1 MRRLLGVEVRRMLA
15 RRAVRVAALV
25 AVVAVVATGTL
36 ATLLSDP
43 NVSAAR
49 ERRRVERAEELRV
62 CLAGKP
68 MPVPEIKDG
77 PVDLESFCN
86 PEYSPEAAAA
96 DLETRAR
103 LDSLADI
110 YLGVSGPLAIMGLI
124 LGAVFIGGEW
134 SSRSMAGTLMFEP
147 RRARLLAA
155 KAAACVLVVAAG
167 SVVFLAGMG
176 GAMTFAAELRGT
188 MAGTDAEWLGHVAA
202 VGGRV
207 VVVTAFAS
215 LIGVAFAAASR
226 SAAASIG
233 AAFVLLA
240 PVEGAIRGLRPGWRP
255 WLFGD
260 NAGLFLTG
268 ASSAELPGR
277 TPIGAGLLVAVYV
290 VVLFALAT
298 AAFRRRDIA

>member
-1 MRRLLGVEVRRMLA
+1 MKRLLGVEIRRMLS
-15 RRAVRVAALV
+15 RRAVRVAALL

-49 ERRRVERAEELRV
+49 ERRRVERAEEIRA

-68 MPVPEIKDG
+68 PADIKDG
-77 PVDLESFCN
+77 PGDLESFCN
-86 PEYSPEAAAA
+86 LEYSPESAAAE
-96 DLETRAR
+96 LETRAR

-124 LGAVFIGGEW
+124 LGAAFIGGEW
-134 SSRSMAGTLMFEP
+134 SSRSMAGTLMWEP

-155 KAAACVLVVAAG
+155 KAAACVFVVAAG
-167 SVVFLAGMG
+167 NVVFLAGMG

-188 MAGTDAEWLGHVAA
+188 TAGTDAAWLGHVAA

-255 WLFGD
+255 WLVGD
-260 NAGLFLTG
+260 NAGVFLTG
-268 ASSAELPGR
+268 VSSAELPGR
-277 TPIGAGLLVAVYV
+277 TPIGAGLLVATYV
-290 VVLFALAT
+290 VALLVFAT